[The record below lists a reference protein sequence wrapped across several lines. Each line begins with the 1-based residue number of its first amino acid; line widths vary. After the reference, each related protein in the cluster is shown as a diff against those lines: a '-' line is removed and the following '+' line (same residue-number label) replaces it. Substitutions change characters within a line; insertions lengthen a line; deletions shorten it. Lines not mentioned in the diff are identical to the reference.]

1 MHPKGGT
8 DAERLASGDH
18 RSKSAEEVAIERAWR
33 EKLIQSATAE
43 DFGKAYDE
51 LHALFLEEQG
61 EGAEIYGS
69 VNPRH
74 QDRARQVILRKV
86 ESGHRVLEVG
96 CGEGETSR
104 MLAQQGNSVVSI
116 DVSSVALQAARDQ
129 IDGQS
134 WDLQYEHGDA
144 RDLRFPDASFDFVVS
159 EHFVEHIS
167 MADMLT
173 HLAQVHRVLKPGGSY
188 LILTPSRLWN
198 GRRSV
203 GFHLNVYTL
212 EELCAIVRR
221 CGFRPTW
228 LETRFLR
235 RFNFVLESDGLLLRS
250 AFLWE
255 RMLHAVR
262 IYQWPLAVRGR
273 VLPTVMVCATKEQ

>member
-1 MHPKGGT
+1 MT
-8 DAERLASGDH
+8 SADH
-18 RSKSAEEVAIERAWR
+18 RDKSVQEVAIEKAWR
-33 EKLIQSATAE
+33 EKLIQSATTE
-43 DFGKAYDE
+43 DFGRAYDE

-74 QDRARQVILRKV
+74 QDRARQVILRRIK
-86 ESGHRVLEVG
+86 SGHRVLEVG

-104 MLAQQGNSVVSI
+104 LLAENGNSVVSI
-116 DVSSVALQAARDQ
+116 DVSSVALQAARDRIQ
-129 IDGQS
+129 GKP
-134 WDLQYEHGDA
+134 WDLHYMHGDA
-144 RDLRFPDASFDFVVS
+144 RELDFPDASFDFVVS

-167 MADMLT
+167 VADMLL
-173 HLAQVHRVLKPGGSY
+173 HLGQVHRVLKPGGCY

-203 GFHLNVYTL
+203 GFHLNVYTV
-212 EELCAIVRR
+212 EELCATVRK

-235 RFNFVLESDGLLLRS
+235 RFDFVLESDGLLLYL

-255 RMLHAVR
+255 GILNAVR
-262 IYQWPLAVRGR
+262 IYRWPVRIRGR
-273 VLPTVMVCATKEQ
+273 VLPTVMVGATKEA

>member
-1 MHPKGGT
+1 MT
-8 DAERLASGDH
+8 SGDH
-18 RSKSAEEVAIERAWR
+18 RNKSAHEVAIEQAWR
-33 EKLIQSATAE
+33 EKLIQSATTE

-51 LHALFLEEQG
+51 LHSLFLEEQG
-61 EGAEIYGS
+61 AGAEIYGS

-74 QDRARQVILRKV
+74 QDPARQAILRRIS
-86 ESGHRVLEVG
+86 SGHRVLEVG
-96 CGEGETSR
+96 CGDGETSR
-104 MLAQQGNSVVSI
+104 ILAQQGNSVVSI

-129 IDGQS
+129 IRGNS

-144 RDLRFPDASFDFVVS
+144 RSLSFPVDSFDFVVS
-159 EHFVEHIS
+159 EHLVEHLS
-167 MADMLT
+167 VADMLI
-173 HLAQVHRVLKPGGSY
+173 HLEQVRRVLKPGGCY

-212 EELCAIVRR
+212 EELCATVRR
-221 CGFRPTW
+221 CGFRATW

-235 RFNFVLESDGLLLRS
+235 RFGVVLESDGLLLRL

-255 RMLHAVR
+255 RILSAVR
-262 IYQWPLAVRGR
+262 IYKWPLAIRGR
-273 VLPTVMVCATKEQ
+273 VLPTVMVCAVREK